1 MLICHAA
8 DVQAAER
15 AGPAAQRQPPV
26 DALPVEGVAA
36 RQAAYV
42 LPVAEPRYAHAA
54 AARVVVVVV
63 ATAADHAAGAGA
75 GEGSGEERHHVPHR
89 RHHLSIYLNQNSDAD
104 YI

>member
-15 AGPAAQRQPPV
+15 ARPAAQRQPPV

-36 RQAAYV
+36 RQPPYV

-54 AARVVVVVV
+54 AAECTTTTPPELEPERAAERSATTCPIVV
-63 ATAADHAAGAGA
+63 TIY
-75 GEGSGEERHHVPHR
+75 
-89 RHHLSIYLNQNSDAD
+89 LSIF
-104 YI
+104 